1 MQHRYTLVFMEDNM
15 DQYDDDF
22 FDENI
27 EKINHLSARV
37 LIAGNI
43 VPLALFIFTKLGIF
57 RLPTQLLFIAQC
69 ILVFASLIQFSLLKV
84 ISNSKFKSS
93 NPFLYRK
100 IQNFSK
106 YYTPIIVNI
115 IVGFL
120 ATQAHIGV
128 YISWSF
134 VVFLSCLY
142 YDIKLT
148 RVMCFIGYLILV
160 GAQYIKSGNRF
171 VEGITE
177 GNSHLFD
184 FIAFTAGYTIEW
196 IFVYLIATLITKRS
210 HKTLQVAIKQNQN
223 LKENQLAFMKF
234 IPTMLKK
241 HEIITGCHVEHTVQY
256 VEMICNEMRRQNM
269 YEEEL
274 TDENIRLFSAAANLH
289 DIGKIY
295 IPDHILNKPGRYTP
309 QEYEMMQEHPSRG
322 KEIIEAMPV
331 IEEGKFNKIALD
343 MAYCHHEKWDG
354 TGYPRKIAG
363 KDIPLCARIMA
374 VADVTDA
381 LLSFR
386 PYKDPMDI
394 DKAMSILIEGKGTQF
409 EPCIVD
415 AAITL
420 KPLILALSQEF
431 RTNETEQIE
440 KEMAFREKE
449 RESLLKGH
457 TITEFQQKEIEH
469 NA

>member
-1 MQHRYTLVFMEDNM
+1 M
-15 DQYDDDF
+15 
-22 FDENI
+22 
-27 EKINHLSARV
+27 S
-37 LIAGNI
+37 
-43 VPLALFIFTKLGIF
+43 
-57 RLPTQLLFIAQC
+57 
-69 ILVFASLIQFSLLKV
+69 QF
-84 ISNSKFKSS
+84 
-93 NPFLYRK
+93 
-100 IQNFSK
+100 
-106 YYTPIIVNI
+106 
-115 IVGFL
+115 
-120 ATQAHIGV
+120 
-128 YISWSF
+128 
-134 VVFLSCLY
+134 
-142 YDIKLT
+142 
-148 RVMCFIGYLILV
+148 
-160 GAQYIKSGNRF
+160 
-171 VEGITE
+171 
-177 GNSHLFD
+177 
-184 FIAFTAGYTIEW
+184 
-196 IFVYLIATLITKRS
+196 ATLITKRS

-256 VEMICNEMRRQNM
+256 VEMICHEMRRQNM

-457 TITEFQQKEIEH
+457 TITDFQQKEIEH